1 MFGMI
6 ECFAFCLH
14 SQPKVSVGKNR
25 PGYVSLFLLSVYA
38 LLELNGLYLIVIGQS
53 MKPEFYRG
61 RREVLR
67 TTRIIS
73 IFTSRDTTIHTSQ
86 LWSWISAGSSTT
98 QMMSG
103 SVRNEKIFSN
113 MNHHTIIDTTFNV
126 LRYTRPL
133 GVVCCV
139 FI

>member
-14 SQPKVSVGKNR
+14 SQHKASVGINR
-25 PGYVSLFLLSVYA
+25 PGYVSMFLLSVYA
-38 LLELNGLYLIVIGQS
+38 LLELYGLYLIVIGQS

-73 IFTSRDTTIHTSQ
+73 IFTSRDTTIHTTQ
-86 LWSWISAGSSTT
+86 LWSWI
-98 QMMSG
+98 
-103 SVRNEKIFSN
+103 
-113 MNHHTIIDTTFNV
+113 
-126 LRYTRPL
+126 
-133 GVVCCV
+133 
-139 FI
+139 